1 MERYIVGEGLVE
13 MLPTVVSYSPGTV
26 ERYTVGEG
34 LVEML
39 PSLIQHRYR
48 GSGKVVKYICSG

>member
-1 MERYIVGEGLVE
+1 MGEGLVE